1 MKRLAGFLAAG
12 LVLSAQ
18 LGLGNPAEAAPSK
31 LILAKDQGKALANQY
46 IVVLKDGPRINAGS
60 IATEVKAS
68 PKYVYDA
75 VINGFSATLNPGQLT
90 ALQKHPEVAYIEQD
104 SVVTAQ
110 STQYNPPWG
119 LDRIDQRN
127 LPLNSMYNY
136 TATAPNVSAY
146 IFDTGIAPSHPDF
159 GGRASNVYDAFG
171 GTGADCNGH
180 GTHVAG
186 IVGAAT
192 FGVAKAVKLRG
203 VRVLDCNGSG
213 SMSGV
218 VAGINWV
225 TANAVKPAVANMSI
239 AGGANTTVDTA
250 VNNLAN
256 AGVFVATASSG
267 NACNSSPSRAA
278 NAYAV
283 ASSDITDKAASF
295 AGYGSCVKLY
305 APGVNIPS
313 TWLSGGVNTISGD
326 SLSAPHVAGC
336 AAKYKATYGDAASS
350 TVGNWITSNATVN
363 VLSNVPAGTPNRLLY
378 CPL

>member
-1 MKRLAGFLAAG
+1 
-12 LVLSAQ
+12 
-18 LGLGNPAEAAPSK
+18 
-31 LILAKDQGKALANQY
+31 
-46 IVVLKDGPRINAGS
+46 
-60 IATEVKAS
+60 KAS

-75 VINGFSATLNPGQLT
+75 AINGFAATLSQSQLKQ
-90 ALQKHPEVAYIEQD
+90 LEKHPEVEYIEQD

-127 LPLNSMYNY
+127 LPLNGTYNY
-136 TATAPNVSAY
+136 NATAPNVNVY
-146 IFDTGIAPSHPDF
+146 VLDTGIDPTHPDF
-159 GGRASNVYDAFG
+159 GGRAIADYDALG
-171 GTGADCNGH
+171 GNGIDCNGH

-213 SMSGV
+213 STAGV
-218 VAGINWV
+218 IAAVNYV
-225 TANAVKPAVANMSI
+225 RLYAVKPAIANMSI
-239 AGGANTTVDTA
+239 AGAANATLDTV
-250 VNNLAN
+250 VNNLADS
-256 AGVFVATASSG
+256 GVFVATASSG

-278 NAYAV
+278 KAYAV

-295 AGYGSCVKLY
+295 ASYGSCVKLY

-313 TWLSGGVNTISGD
+313 TWLSGGVRTLSGD
-326 SLSAPHVAGC
+326 SMSVPHVAGC
-336 AAKYKATYGDAASS
+336 AAKYKAVYGDAASV
-350 TVGNWITSNATVN
+350 TVGNWITSNATVG

-378 CPL
+378 CPI

>member
-1 MKRLAGFLAAG
+1 MKRLAGLFAAG
-12 LVLSAQ
+12 LALSAH
-18 LGLGNPAEAAPSK
+18 LGLGNPVAAAPAK
-31 LILAKDQGKALANQY
+31 LIPAQGKAIANQY
-46 IVVLKDGPRINAGS
+46 IVVLKDGPSINAGS
-60 IATEVKAS
+60 VAAEVKAS

-75 VINGFSATLNPGQLT
+75 ALNGFAATLNQGQLT
-90 ALQKHPEVAYIEQD
+90 ALQKHPNVAYIEQD
-104 SVVTAQ
+104 AEVTAR

-127 LPLNSMYNY
+127 LPLSGTYTYN
-136 TATAPNVSAY
+136 ATAPGVSAY
-146 IFDTGIAPSHPDF
+146 VFDTGIDTSHPDF
-159 GGRASNVYDAFG
+159 GGRAANVYDAFG

-213 SMSGV
+213 TMAGV
-218 VAGINWV
+218 IAGVNYVAS
-225 TANAVKPAVANMSI
+225 NAVKPAVANMSI
-239 AGGANTTVDTA
+239 GGSANTSVDTA

-256 AGVFVATASSG
+256 SGVFVSVAGSG

-295 AGYGSCVKLY
+295 TAYGSCIKTY

-313 TWLSGGVNTISGD
+313 TWLNGGVRSLSGD
-326 SLSAPHVAGC
+326 SMSAPHVAGC
-336 AAKYKATYGDAASS
+336 AAKYKATFGDAPSS
-350 TVGNWITSNATVN
+350 TVGNWITSNATVG
-363 VLSNVPAGTPNRLLY
+363 VLTSVPPGTPNRLLY